1 MASKRTAG
9 RAARS
14 AVERAGRGRNPV
26 ARKKPAARD
35 GRPRDGRP
43 RDSRQRSGR
52 APRPPVGERSPRRK
66 GTPTAVHRA
75 GQRTPLT
82 VRGVGLLAGGL
93 LLGVG
98 AGVTLERALVGR
110 DRRREDPEAGEAFGG
125 IRGAPVKLTSH
136 DGTRLYVEEL
146 GQGPCL
152 VFAHGFSLTQD
163 AWHYQ
168 RRDLPERYRCVFYD
182 QRGHGRSGRPR
193 RNDYSLETLAGDLK
207 AVLDWTGEERVVV
220 VAHSMGGIA
229 SLQFAE
235 LFPEELGSR
244 VAGLVLVGSTY
255 VDTVRGM
262 TAAVSAWGSAWAQ
275 RTLITG
281 AFRFMGQ
288 DPVRANQL
296 RRRGSDLGYLGTRL
310 FGFGSNPSPSQ
321 VAFIDQTLAGTDVE
335 VWAKVFPSLVDFDLS
350 EALEAVSV
358 PALVAVGDKDR
369 LTPPAA
375 ARHIADTI
383 PGSRLLIL
391 EDAGHCAFLEEHEVL
406 DAEIVAFA
414 DEVLVPAKAAA
425 RKRRRTSVR
434 RVKGS

>member
-1 MASKRTAG
+1 
-9 RAARS
+9 
-14 AVERAGRGRNPV
+14 
-26 ARKKPAARD
+26 
-35 GRPRDGRP
+35 
-43 RDSRQRSGR
+43 
-52 APRPPVGERSPRRK
+52 
-66 GTPTAVHRA
+66 
-75 GQRTPLT
+75 
-82 VRGVGLLAGGL
+82 
-93 LLGVG
+93 
-98 AGVTLERALVGR
+98 
-110 DRRREDPEAGEAFGG
+110 
-125 IRGAPVKLTSH
+125 
-136 DGTRLYVEEL
+136 
-146 GQGPCL
+146 
-152 VFAHGFSLTQD
+152 
-163 AWHYQ
+163 
-168 RRDLPERYRCVFYD
+168 
-182 QRGHGRSGRPR
+182 
-193 RNDYSLETLAGDLK
+193 
-207 AVLDWTGEERVVV
+207 
-220 VAHSMGGIA
+220 
-229 SLQFAE
+229 
-235 LFPEELGSR
+235 

-350 EALEAVSV
+350 ESLEAVSV
-358 PALVAVGDKDR
+358 PALIATGDKDR

-375 ARHIADTI
+375 SRHMADKI

-391 EDAGHCAFLEEHEVL
+391 EDAGHCAFLEEHEAL

-434 RVKGS
+434 RVQGS